1 MTLSH
6 DNKWMSHALAL
17 AEQRGTRA
25 HPNPRVGC
33 VIVRR
38 GRVVGEGGHERFG
51 GPHAEALAL
60 AQAGERAKGATLYV
74 TLEPCPHW
82 GKTPPCADA
91 VARSGV
97 ARVVAAGHD
106 PHPRFR
112 GRGFAALRRAGVTVE
127 TGLLESAARRLNLGF
142 FSRQKKGRPFVR
154 LKMAQSLD
162 GKIASRTGAS
172 RWITGPAARRWV
184 HGRRAAC
191 DAVLVGGETV
201 RRDNPFLTAHG
212 SGPDP
217 VRVILSSSLNLD
229 PRSRVF
235 DRSAPTWVLTGAQ
248 APVQRRLRLERAGAQ
263 VIRVPERNGGIDVG
277 QALAALGQRGVADL
291 LVEGGGSTAASFLE
305 SGTVDRAYFFVAP
318 FFLGGRTAPTSVD
331 GAGWVRPNLGPRLK
345 NVRVTQMGP
354 DILVQG
360 DL

>member
-1 MTLSH
+1 MTHSQ
-6 DNKWMSHALAL
+6 DKKWMSQALAL
-17 AEQRGTRA
+17 AERGNLHA

-38 GRVVGEGGHERFG
+38 GRLVAEGWHDRFG
-51 GPHAEALAL
+51 GPHAEVRAL
-60 AQAGERAKGATLYV
+60 AQAGDRAKGSTLYV

-91 VARSGV
+91 VARAGV
-97 ARVVAAGHD
+97 ARVVAAGFD
-106 PHPRFR
+106 PHPRYR
-112 GRGFAALRRAGVTVE
+112 GRGGATLRRAGVTVE
-127 TGLLESAARRLNLGF
+127 AGLLAAPAQRLNPGF
-142 FSRQKKGRPFVR
+142 FSRQKKGRPFVH

-172 RWITGPAARRWV
+172 RWITGSAARRWV
-184 HGRRAAC
+184 HDRRAAC

-212 SGPDP
+212 AGPDP
-217 VRVILSSSLNLD
+217 LRVVLSASLDLD

-235 DRSAPTWVLTGAQ
+235 DRSAPAWVLTVPGAS
-248 APVQRRLRLERAGAQ
+248 VSRRRRLKQAGAHL
-263 VIRVPERNGGIDVG
+263 IEVPTRNGRVDVANALS
-277 QALAALGQRGVADL
+277 ALACRGVADL
-291 LVEGGGSTAASFLE
+291 LVEGGGATAASFLE
-305 SGTVDRAYFFVAP
+305 SKTVDRVYFFVAP

-331 GAGWVRPNLGPRLK
+331 GAGWDQPDKGPRLK

>member
-1 MTLSH
+1 MNLST
-6 DNKWMSHALAL
+6 DKKWMSRALAL
-17 AEQRGTRA
+17 AERGDVRA

-38 GRVVGEGGHERFG
+38 GRVVGEGWHERFG
-51 GPHAEALAL
+51 GPHAEVRAL
-60 AQAGERAKGATLYV
+60 AQAGVRAKGSTLYV

-82 GKTPPCADA
+82 GQTPPCADA

-97 ARVVAAGHD
+97 ARVVAAGSD

-112 GRGFAALRRAGVTVE
+112 GRGVATLRRQGVAVE
-127 TGLLESAARRLNLGF
+127 TGLLTGPAQRLNPGF
-142 FSRQKKGRPFVR
+142 FSRQKTGRPFVH

-172 RWITGPAARRWV
+172 RWITGSAARRWV
-184 HGRRAAC
+184 HARRAAC

-212 SGPDP
+212 AGPDP
-217 VRVILSSSLNLD
+217 LRVVLSASLDLD

-235 DRSAPTWVLTGAQ
+235 DRSAPTWVLTGPGAS
-248 APVQRRLRLERAGAQ
+248 VSRRRRLEKAGTQ
-263 VIRVPERNGGIDVG
+263 VITVPARNGRVDVV
-277 QALAALGQRGVADL
+277 QALAALGRRGVADL

-305 SGTVDRAYFFVAP
+305 SGTVDRVYFFVAP

-331 GAGWVRPNLGPRLK
+331 GAGWGRPDEGPRLK

-354 DILVQG
+354 DLLVQG